1 MTAENEIVMV
11 GGTSYSTGEVFST
24 MKVMTSSEKD
34 IEKISPF
41 LFMKMSSHSD
51 LFKVLNASLS
61 GWIDNFWLFGGS
73 VYDAIVLPIPKKI
86 LKSCKLGPVRINE
99 S

>member
-24 MKVMTSSEKD
+24 MKVMASSEKD
-34 IEKISPF
+34 IEKISPL
-41 LFMKMSSHSD
+41 LFMKRSSHSD

-61 GWIDNFWLFGGS
+61 GWTDNFYLFGGS

-86 LKSCKLGPVRINE
+86 LKSCELGPVRFNE